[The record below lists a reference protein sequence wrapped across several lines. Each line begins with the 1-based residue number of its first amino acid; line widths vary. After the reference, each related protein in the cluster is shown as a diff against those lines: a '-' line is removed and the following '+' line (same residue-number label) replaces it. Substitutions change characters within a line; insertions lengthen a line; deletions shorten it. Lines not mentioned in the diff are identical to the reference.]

1 MKSATTVL
9 KTGMRL
15 CGIVVASLAFGVAWA
30 SNPGQRVDNFKLS
43 DEAGKTH
50 ELYALQDRKAIVL
63 MTQGN
68 GCPIARLA
76 MPALREVRAK
86 YQPKDVAFFLI
97 NSNLHDDREAVAA
110 EVKEFGFDMPV
121 LLDSKQTVGEALHFT
136 RTAEVLV
143 IRPKDWKLMYRGPI
157 DDRLSYERQR
167 PPQEHYL
174 QDALTAVLA
183 GQAVKRSKVEA
194 PGCLINFPERD
205 RRSAKA
211 TVEKAHAEHTH

>member
-1 MKSATTVL
+1 MNS
-9 KTGMRL
+9 TGSTLQSVARF
-15 CGIVVASLAFGVAWA
+15 CGIASVILALNAAWA
-30 SNPGQRVDNFKLS
+30 LNPGQPVENFKLT
-43 DEAGKTH
+43 DETGKTH
-50 ELYALQDRKAIVL
+50 ELYSLRDRKAVVL

-86 YQPKDVAFFLI
+86 FPPNDVTFLLI
-97 NSNLHDDREAVAA
+97 NSNLHDDRAAVAA
-110 EVKEFGFDMPV
+110 ETKEFAFDIPI

-136 RTAEVLV
+136 RTAEVLI
-143 IRPKDWKLMYRGPI
+143 IRTKDWKLMYRGPI

-183 GQAVKRSKVEA
+183 GQSVKRSKVEA
-194 PGCLINFPERD
+194 PGCLINFPERE

-211 TVEKAHAEHTH
+211 AVDGAHAGHAH